1 MYRAR
6 EGEGEREGATNHTTV
21 APDSSRRNPTYST
34 DRVMTASVSL
44 QGAKYIHT
52 IHVHLV
58 LVQSSAD
65 KDCLREKFTQQQIL
79 ELSSLPL
86 LSAMPR
92 KLLPMPPSE
101 WHIYYEICKAAFR
114 PGIMSVMFPHGI
126 SDQDSAISLATM
138 KRAAERYPGRIQ
150 IYKVVDTDLPDDDP
164 LQQVIGVSNW
174 RIYDEERT
182 EEDFQR
188 EKEESE
194 RDTAE
199 LGDPPGVD
207 LAVVQDFHGVVQE
220 YRKKHFGGKP
230 YVLLYV
236 LATRPDQ
243 ARKGVGALSMEWGCK
258 KADELGLPAYL
269 EGSPQGVGLYK
280 KWGFEVV
287 DELPWD
293 ATKYGYPDSLKHL
306 CMMRHPQQKEEK

>member
-1 MYRAR
+1 
-6 EGEGEREGATNHTTV
+6 
-21 APDSSRRNPTYST
+21 
-34 DRVMTASVSL
+34 
-44 QGAKYIHT
+44 
-52 IHVHLV
+52 
-58 LVQSSAD
+58 
-65 KDCLREKFTQQQIL
+65 
-79 ELSSLPL
+79 
-86 LSAMPR
+86 MPR

-114 PGIMSVMFPHGI
+114 PGIMSVLFPHGI
-126 SDQDSAISLATM
+126 SAQDSAISLATM

-150 IYKVVDTDLPDDDP
+150 NYKVVDTDLPDDDP

-293 ATKYGYPDSLKHL
+293 ATKYGYPDPLKHL

>member
-1 MYRAR
+1 
-6 EGEGEREGATNHTTV
+6 
-21 APDSSRRNPTYST
+21 
-34 DRVMTASVSL
+34 
-44 QGAKYIHT
+44 
-52 IHVHLV
+52 
-58 LVQSSAD
+58 
-65 KDCLREKFTQQQIL
+65 
-79 ELSSLPL
+79 
-86 LSAMPR
+86 MPR

-138 KRAAERYPGRIQ
+138 KRVAERYPGRIQ
-150 IYKVVDTDLPDDDP
+150 VYKVVDTDLPDDDP
-164 LQQVIGVSNW
+164 LQQVVGVSNW

-207 LAVVQDFHGVVQE
+207 LAVVEDFHGVVQE

-230 YVLLYV
+230 YMLLHV

-293 ATKYGYPDSLKHL
+293 ATKYGYPDPLKHL